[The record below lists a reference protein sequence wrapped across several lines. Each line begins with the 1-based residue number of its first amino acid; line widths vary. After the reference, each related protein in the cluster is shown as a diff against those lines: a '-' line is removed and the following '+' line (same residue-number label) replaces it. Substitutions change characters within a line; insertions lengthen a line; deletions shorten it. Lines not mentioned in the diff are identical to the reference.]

1 MIENILHQ
9 DPFRFDNKNSLFVD
23 EINKL
28 TMYHYNNCKQY
39 KIILDTLNF
48 SPSKN
53 YPLNEIP
60 YLPVRIFKD
69 YDLMSIPEKDIF
81 KIIRSSGTSGQS
93 FSKIYLDK
101 SNAQQQTKVLAKLVS
116 TILGNKRLPM
126 LVIDCP
132 STLKN
137 RKNFSARAAGIIG
150 FSVFGKK
157 PVFAL
162 NDDMELD
169 IESIVKFFE
178 EFRNEKVFIFG
189 FTFSLY

>member
-28 TMYHYNNCKQY
+28 TLYHYNNCKQY

-69 YDLMSIPEKDIF
+69 YDLMSIP
-81 KIIRSSGTSGQS
+81 RR
-93 FSKIYLDK
+93 IYLK
-101 SNAQQQTKVLAKLVS
+101 
-116 TILGNKRLPM
+116 
-126 LVIDCP
+126 
-132 STLKN
+132 
-137 RKNFSARAAGIIG
+137 
-150 FSVFGKK
+150 
-157 PVFAL
+157 
-162 NDDMELD
+162 
-169 IESIVKFFE
+169 
-178 EFRNEKVFIFG
+178 
-189 FTFSLY
+189 